1 MTTASPTVT
10 VDRDPE
16 EIRVLDARDTE
27 LHIAFLQGV
36 IDEPGQLDD
45 IPNGATLMLIPDHD
59 PALAA
64 YNRERG
70 WRALLAGDDVYFRHV
85 RTGARVEADDRVVP
99 GRVVGGSR
107 QR

>member
-27 LHIAFLQGV
+27 LHIAFLQGI
-36 IDEPGQLDD
+36 IDEPSRLDD
-45 IPNGATLMLIPDHD
+45 IPNGATLMLIPDDD

-70 WRALLAGDDVYFRHV
+70 WRALLAGDNVYFRHV
-85 RTGARVEADDRVVP
+85 HKGLVVKPDDRVVP

-107 QR
+107 RR